1 MLNMTGLMKP
11 HVWMHA
17 LEVATFLRNRSCQ
30 KATPQGPDARKLDN
44 NCRIGFVVGY
54 LVDQPGYEVY
64 FPAERVVD
72 HVLHASI
79 NKEILYTDRYEEGYH
94 KIVTNWLS
102 SVVEDSSGGEAS
114 SSIYR
119 SAIDEAGLAVEAA
132 DDPSV
137 DLSKLPNYEELHMF
151 PPAEHTHTIPQS
163 SL

>member
-1 MLNMTGLMKP
+1 M
-11 HVWMHA
+11 
-17 LEVATFLRNRSCQ
+17 
-30 KATPQGPDARKLDN
+30 
-44 NCRIGFVVGY
+44 VGY

-137 DLSKLPNYEELHMF
+137 DLSKLPDYEELHMF
-151 PPAEHTHTIPQS
+151 LPAEHTHTIPQS
-163 SL
+163 SLSTTSNWWLNSV